1 MVKGFKDGKGTF
13 HPITQSKGVRSRRD
27 TSQNLDG
34 VKIIRKQRLEDSPVG
49 KQVNKIKMINDLRDI
64 KRLLDRAESDIHTD
78 MSDFQKDIVLAKDG
92 LGFMFD
98 DLVNALQRVEEA
110 KFPETQDQLRSFIAR
125 KLNKELPSA
134 KVSPFRSV
142 NFREVEK
149 IGKDN
154 YRFRVTL
161 TSHDDETVKEI
172 ENLGFKATNINDILD
187 TRHATF
193 EGDLG
198 LG

>member
-1 MVKGFKDGKGTF
+1 MVKGFKDANAKF
-13 HPITQSKGVRSRRD
+13 HPISQSKGVRSRRD
-27 TSQNLDG
+27 TSQKLDG

-49 KQVNKIKMINDLRDI
+49 KKVNKIKMINDVRDI
-64 KRLLDRAESDIHTD
+64 KRLLDRAESDIHVD

-92 LGFMFD
+92 LGFIFD
-98 DLVNALQRVEEA
+98 DLVSALNKVYEE
-110 KFPETQDQLRSFIAR
+110 KTPETDQELRDFIAR
-125 KLNKELPSA
+125 MFNKEMPSA

-149 IGKDN
+149 IGKDK

-172 ENLGFKATNINDILD
+172 EKLGFRATNINDVLD

>member
-1 MVKGFKDGKGTF
+1 MKGFKDSNKKF
-13 HPITQSKGVRSRRD
+13 HPMKHIKGVRSRRD
-27 TSQNLDG
+27 TSQKLEG

-49 KQVNKIKMINDLRDI
+49 KHVNKPKIINDLRDI
-64 KRLLDRAESDIHTD
+64 KRLLDRAESDIHVD

-92 LGFMFD
+92 LKFIFQ
-98 DLVNALQRVEEA
+98 DLLDAVNKVEEE
-110 KFPETQDQLRSFIAR
+110 KFPETQNELQNFITR
-125 KLNKELPSA
+125 KFNKELASA

-149 IGKDN
+149 IGKDK
-154 YRFRVTL
+154 YRFRITL

-172 ENLGFKATNINDILD
+172 EGLGFKATNINDVLD